1 MHVGPQAVSG
11 AAVLQF
17 LLTSFAGG
25 VRPVVREIVPPQ
37 ALVLAACRL
46 RRGRKKQPKE
56 QERVDAGNKQ
66 GKEDSWD
73 SCEVAALPGL
83 SRLAAWFESIQCLRK
98 EKAMRR

>member
-25 VRPVVREIVPPQ
+25 VRPVVREIVSPQ

-46 RRGRKKQPKE
+46 RRGSGRSNRRSRGGLMLEISRGRRTPGILVKSQRS
-56 QERVDAGNKQ
+56 RV
-66 GKEDSWD
+66 
-73 SCEVAALPGL
+73 
-83 SRLAAWFESIQCLRK
+83 
-98 EKAMRR
+98 

>member
-25 VRPVVREIVPPQ
+25 VRPVVREIVSPQ

-46 RRGRKKQPKE
+46 RRGSGRSTE
-56 QERVDAGNKQ
+56 GAGE
-66 GKEDSWD
+66 G
-73 SCEVAALPGL
+73 
-83 SRLAAWFESIQCLRK
+83 
-98 EKAMRR
+98 